1 MRARRFCRY
10 VLIFFVPRQK
20 ILYHHDLRF
29 GITTTLISSQQKT
42 ISLPTKSR
50 THPEG
55 IPNPSPTSLRQKR
68 YKKACRNQTLQAFFL
83 LLNLWFQ
90 FVGRIFCKHIHRRSS
105 LFIEIRDYRWLNPYA
120 WVELAA
126 VHVLYDALT

>member
-1 MRARRFCRY
+1 MRTRRFCRY

-50 THPEG
+50 RNPESFPYFTTTKTIQKG
-55 IPNPSPTSLRQKR
+55 LQESNSASL
-68 YKKACRNQTLQAFFL
+68 FL

-105 LFIEIRDYRWLNPYA
+105 LFIEIRDDRWLNPYA

-126 VHVLYDALT
+126 VHVLYDALA